1 MHAITKLIVADEF
14 SHPVAV
20 QIPYADWLE
29 IQQAL
34 GMAAEAKRPADISSF
49 AGTIQLTE
57 DPLAYQARIR
67 EEWR

>member
-1 MHAITKLIVADEF
+1 MHAITKYIVADES

-29 IQQAL
+29 IQRAL
-34 GMAAEAKRPADISSF
+34 GLHDEASQPIDISSL

-57 DPLAYQARIR
+57 DPLAYQTRIR